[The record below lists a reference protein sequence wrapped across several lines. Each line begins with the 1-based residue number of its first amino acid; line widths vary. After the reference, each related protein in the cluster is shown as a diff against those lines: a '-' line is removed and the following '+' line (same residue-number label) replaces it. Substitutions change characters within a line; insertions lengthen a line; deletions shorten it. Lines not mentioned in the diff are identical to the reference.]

1 VRLDYISDFDDN
13 GLMYFLGTQGTQ
25 FTCFTGTKVQI
36 LTPKPRPR
44 LSARKGAH
52 KRTKPPYL
60 LTGTKVQILTPPRTQ
75 GRTQAY
81 QNPAKIGQ
89 LAVSSSEGK
98 GKQNFYA
105 VVGRERA
112 GCAIYYKTV
121 SWFAIDI
128 GKGRSL
134 SPTAYTGCIFFP
146 PFFISSI
153 RGREVGLT

>member
-1 VRLDYISDFDDN
+1 MLTPPR
-13 GLMYFLGTQGTQ
+13 TQGRTQ
-25 FTCFTGTKVQI
+25 AYQNPILATGTKV
-36 LTPKPRPR
+36 PM
-44 LSARKGAH
+44 
-52 KRTKPPYL
+52 
-60 LTGTKVQILTPPRTQ
+60 LTPPRTQ

-134 SPTAYTGCIFFP
+134 SPTAYTGCIFFSLFFLEVV
-146 PFFISSI
+146 PFFLLCFQQGSFSQSHCLHRLYIFFPFFF
-153 RGREVGLT
+153 